1 MSFFT
6 KCCKYS
12 LSNLISLHSTITIF
26 VLVFVYVMSAD
37 YSVLE
42 CFFRAVLFKSFLN
55 YYRPQQSCGKVIFSR
70 QSFCSQWGVV
80 SASVH
85 AGIHSPG
92 RYTPLAGT
100 PLGRFTPWQVHP
112 GQVQPPRQV
121 HPPGRYTQ
129 PPKHVHP
136 RGRSNPLGRYTHP
149 PGRYTP
155 WAGTPLGQVHP
166 LSRYTPRAGTPSGQV
181 SPGQVHPPGR

>member
-70 QSFCSQWGVV
+70 QSFCSQWGRCLPQCML
-80 SASVH
+80 
-85 AGIHSPG
+85 G
-92 RYTPLAGT
+92 YTPLAGT
-100 PLGRFTPWQVHP
+100 PPGRYTPWQVHP
-112 GQVQPPRQV
+112 LAGTPRTGTAPQAGT
-121 HPPGRYTQ
+121 H
-129 PPKHVHP
+129 
-136 RGRSNPLGRYTHP
+136 NPLGMYTPQAGPTPWAGTHTP